1 MRTLCLVG
9 GTMGAGKT
17 IICKILADDL
27 SDSVFLDGDRC
38 GDLHPLRVTDE
49 TKRMLPDDEAKRN
62 AIAKSEPAQ
71 RIGYPEDLK
80 GTVIFLAA
88 KASDFVTGSTIYPDG
103 GLHITS

>member
-1 MRTLCLVG
+1 
-9 GTMGAGKT
+9 
-17 IICKILADDL
+17 
-27 SDSVFLDGDRC
+27 
-38 GDLHPLRVTDE
+38 
-49 TKRMLPDDEAKRN
+49 MLPDDEAKRN